1 MITDPIKRLTDEI
14 KTLQHFVSFGWYLD
28 TPADKIL
35 AKTAIQNLKEL
46 VWMLQGEAKRCD
58 S

>member
-1 MITDPIKRLTDEI
+1 MITNPIIRITKEI
-14 KTLQHFVSFGWYLD
+14 ETLQHFVDFGWYLD
-28 TPADKIL
+28 NPADKIL
-35 AKTAIQNLKEL
+35 AKTTIQNLKEL

>member
-1 MITDPIKRLTDEI
+1 MICDPIQRLTDEI
-14 KTLQHFVSFGWYLD
+14 RTLQHFVDFGWYLD
-28 TPADKIL
+28 APADKIL

-46 VWMLQGEAKRCD
+46 VWLLQGEAKRCD

>member
-1 MITDPIKRLTDEI
+1 MICDPIQRLTDEI
-14 KTLQHFVSFGWYLD
+14 NTLQHFVDFGWYLD
-28 TPADKIL
+28 APADKIL

-46 VWMLQGEAKRCD
+46 VFLLQGEAKRCD

>member
-1 MITDPIKRLTDEI
+1 MITDPIIRITKEI
-14 KTLQHFVSFGWYLD
+14 ETLQHFVDFGWYLD
-28 TPADKIL
+28 TPTDKIL

-46 VWMLQGEAKRCD
+46 VFMLQGEVKRCD

>member
-1 MITDPIKRLTDEI
+1 MITDPIQRLTDEI
-14 KTLQHFVSFGWYLD
+14 KTLQHFVDFGWYLD
-28 TPADKIL
+28 APADKIL

-46 VWMLQGEAKRCD
+46 VWLLQGEAKRCD

>member
-1 MITDPIKRLTDEI
+1 MISNPIQRLTDEI
-14 KTLQHFVSFGWYLD
+14 KTLQHFVDFGWYLD
-28 TPADKIL
+28 TPTDKIL

-46 VWMLQGEAKRCD
+46 VWLLQGEAKRCD